1 MKLLKQFK
9 IIAITLLMLFSFSCN
24 NDSSNSETSTISV
37 KLMDDPGDYDNVF
50 IEVLDVMVKM
60 DEESEEEDEDEEGSS
75 WQSLEAINTGIYD
88 LLDLTGGINVLL
100 VDDFQIPSGELNQL
114 RLVLGENNTIVIDGE
129 TFDLKTPSAQQSGLK
144 INVNQTL
151 EPNISYTFLLDF
163 MVDESIVMA
172 GNSDNIILKPVIRAT
187 AEANSGAIAGQVLP
201 VGTIVE
207 ASVMMGTEVVSS
219 FTDENGNF
227 ILVGLQAGTYDVVLT
242 PDAQSGLPT
251 ITVENVE
258 VTIGNTTT
266 LDAVT
271 LE

>member
-1 MKLLKQFK
+1 MKLLKQIK

-60 DEESEEEDEDEEGSS
+60 DEESEEDDEEGSS

-151 EPNISYTFLLDF
+151 EPNIIYTFLLDF

-201 VGTIVE
+201 AGTIVE
-207 ASVMMGTEVVSS
+207 ASVMIGTEVVSS
-219 FTDENGNF
+219 FADENGNF

-242 PDAQSGLPT
+242 PDVQSGLPT

-258 VTIGNTTT
+258 VTLGNTTT
-266 LDAVT
+266 LEAVT

>member
-9 IIAITLLMLFSFSCN
+9 IVAITFLILLSFACN
-24 NDSSNSETSTISV
+24 NDSTNNENSRISV

-50 IEVLDVMVKM
+50 IEVIDVMVKM
-60 DEESEEEDEDEEGSS
+60 DEESEEESEEESS
-75 WQSLEAINTGIYD
+75 WQSLEAINTGVYD

-144 INVNQTL
+144 INVNQIL

-187 AEANSGAIAGQVLP
+187 AEANSGAIAGHVLP
-201 VGTIVE
+201 AGTIIE
-207 ASVMMGTEVVSS
+207 ASIMMGTEVVSS
-219 FTDENGNF
+219 FADENGNF

-251 ITVENVE
+251 VTVENVE

>member
-1 MKLLKQFK
+1 M
-9 IIAITLLMLFSFSCN
+9 
-24 NDSSNSETSTISV
+24 
-37 KLMDDPGDYDNVF
+37 
-50 IEVLDVMVKM
+50 
-60 DEESEEEDEDEEGSS
+60 
-75 WQSLEAINTGIYD
+75 
-88 LLDLTGGINVLL
+88 
-100 VDDFQIPSGELNQL
+100 
-114 RLVLGENNTIVIDGE
+114 VLGENNTIVIDGE

-187 AEANSGAIAGQVLP
+187 AEANSGAIEGQVLP

-219 FTDENGNF
+219 FADENGNF

-251 ITVENVE
+251 VTVENVE
-258 VTIGNTTT
+258 VTIGNTTI